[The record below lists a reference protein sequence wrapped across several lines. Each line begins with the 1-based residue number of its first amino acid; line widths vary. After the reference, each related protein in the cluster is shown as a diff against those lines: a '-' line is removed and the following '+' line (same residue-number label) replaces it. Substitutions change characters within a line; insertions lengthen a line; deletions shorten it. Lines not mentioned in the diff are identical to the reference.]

1 MLLTSIYGVCAMKKE
16 EYINISKVFS
26 SSLVERVGASTT
38 LNSFVPINEVAK
50 AKGLSSNRSLR
61 IAIQK
66 GKYIARE
73 VTVQGGKSYE
83 IKYSSLEVEVQEKL
97 EDEEIKSK
105 STALV
110 PINNINNRINFVSEN
125 ARLTAL
131 ARLDIISA
139 LENIR
144 KRYPTKKEADSTF
157 IELYN
162 SGLYLPQIINMV
174 KDNPELISNIIL
186 NGKYPIKNI

>member
-1 MLLTSIYGVCAMKKE
+1 MKNE
-16 EYINISKVFS
+16 DYIN
-26 SSLVERVGASTT
+26 
-38 LNSFVPINEVAK
+38 INEVAK

-162 SGLYLPQIINMV
+162 SGLYLPQIYKFMGTIAIGTLYRWMKNYEDYGY
-174 KDNPELISNIIL
+174 KGLIPQHKVQI
-186 NGKYPIKNI
+186 

>member
-1 MLLTSIYGVCAMKKE
+1 MKND
-16 EYINISKVFS
+16 EYIN
-26 SSLVERVGASTT
+26 
-38 LNSFVPINEVAK
+38 INEVAK
-50 AKGLSSNRSLR
+50 VKGLTSNRSLR

-131 ARLDIISA
+131 TRVDIEVERQNGINNRQGNNRA
-139 LENIR
+139 N
-144 KRYPTKKEADSTF
+144 KVFKE
-157 IELYN
+157 L
-162 SGLYLPQIINMV
+162 
-174 KDNPELISNIIL
+174 LIAN
-186 NGKYPIKNI
+186 YPIKETFENGKRSD

>member
-1 MLLTSIYGVCAMKKE
+1 MKND
-16 EYINISKVFS
+16 EYININK
-26 SSLVERVGASTT
+26 GA
-38 LNSFVPINEVAK
+38 E
-50 AKGLSSNRSLR
+50 AKGLTSNRSLR

-110 PINNINNRINFVSEN
+110 PINNINNVTPI
-125 ARLTAL
+125 
-131 ARLDIISA
+131 
-139 LENIR
+139 
-144 KRYPTKKEADSTF
+144 
-157 IELYN
+157 
-162 SGLYLPQIINMV
+162 
-174 KDNPELISNIIL
+174 IIL
-186 NGKYPIKNI
+186 NGNPINFMVYHHF

>member
-1 MLLTSIYGVCAMKKE
+1 M
-16 EYINISKVFS
+16 
-26 SSLVERVGASTT
+26 
-38 LNSFVPINEVAK
+38 AK
-50 AKGLSSNRSLR
+50 AKGLSSNRSIR

-110 PINNINNRINFVSEN
+110 SINNINNRINFVSEN
-125 ARLTAL
+125 ARLTVL
-131 ARLDIISA
+131 ARLDIILA

-144 KRYPTKKEADSTF
+144 KRYPTKKRGRF
-157 IELYN
+157 
-162 SGLYLPQIINMV
+162 
-174 KDNPELISNIIL
+174 NI
-186 NGKYPIKNI
+186 Y

>member
-1 MLLTSIYGVCAMKKE
+1 MKND
-16 EYINISKVFS
+16 EYININKVA
-26 SSLVERVGASTT
+26 E
-38 LNSFVPINEVAK
+38 
-50 AKGLSSNRSLR
+50 AKGLTSNRSLR

-131 ARLDIISA
+131 ARVDIISA
-139 LENIR
+139 LETIR

-157 IELYN
+157 IDLYN
-162 SGLYLPQIINMV
+162 SGLYLPQIYKFMGTITIGTLYRWI
-174 KDNPELISNIIL
+174 KKYEDYGYQGLIPQHKSQL
-186 NGKYPIKNI
+186 